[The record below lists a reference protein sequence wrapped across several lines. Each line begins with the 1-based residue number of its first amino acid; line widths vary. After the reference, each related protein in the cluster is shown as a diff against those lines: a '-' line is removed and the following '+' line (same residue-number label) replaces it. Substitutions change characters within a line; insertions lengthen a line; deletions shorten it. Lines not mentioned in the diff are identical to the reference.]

1 MRCVARR
8 RALRIQAIGT
18 KGEKDNMVYSLSR
31 YEQEV
36 IINFNAEEDT
46 ATLYTANPA
55 WIRKLDRLVE
65 QNPEQFEMYRQ
76 EKMDGRVISKAYR
89 FSKRFITVR
98 SKDTKRELTDEQRA
112 ELAQRM
118 REHRKIS
125 SAARNEE
132 QEPQNGH

>member
-1 MRCVARR
+1 MA
-8 RALRIQAIGT
+8 
-18 KGEKDNMVYSLSR
+18 YSLPR

-46 ATLYTANPA
+46 ATLYTANPQ

-89 FSKRFITVR
+89 FPKRFVTVR
-98 SKDTKRELTDEQRA
+98 SKDTIAIQQIIAHNDT
-112 ELAQRM
+112 
-118 REHRKIS
+118 
-125 SAARNEE
+125 NETTL
-132 QEPQNGH
+132 NSLRGG

>member
-1 MRCVARR
+1 MA
-8 RALRIQAIGT
+8 
-18 KGEKDNMVYSLSR
+18 YSLSQ
-31 YEQEV
+31 YKQEV

-46 ATLYTANPA
+46 AALYTVNPS
-55 WIRKLDRLVE
+55 WIQKLDRLVE
-65 QNPEQFEMYRQ
+65 PNPKQFEMYRQ

-89 FSKRFITVR
+89 FPKRFVTVR

>member
-1 MRCVARR
+1 MA
-8 RALRIQAIGT
+8 
-18 KGEKDNMVYSLSR
+18 YSLSR

-46 ATLYTANPA
+46 ATLYTANPQ

-76 EKMDGRVISKAYR
+76 EKISKAYR
-89 FSKRFITVR
+89 FPKRFITVR
-98 SKDTKRELTDEQRA
+98 SKDTKRELTDGQRA

-118 REHRKIS
+118 REQRKINS
-125 SAARNEE
+125 TARNEGR
-132 QEPQNGH
+132 EPQNGD

>member
-1 MRCVARR
+1 MA
-8 RALRIQAIGT
+8 
-18 KGEKDNMVYSLSR
+18 YSLSR

-46 ATLYTANPA
+46 ATLYTANPS

-89 FSKRFITVR
+89 FPKRFVSIR
-98 SKDTKRELTDEQRA
+98 SKDKTSCMT
-112 ELAQRM
+112 
-118 REHRKIS
+118 
-125 SAARNEE
+125 EE
-132 QEPQNGH
+132 QKQEAAERLRRRREGL

>member
-1 MRCVARR
+1 MA
-8 RALRIQAIGT
+8 
-18 KGEKDNMVYSLSR
+18 YSLSR

-46 ATLYTANPA
+46 ATLYTENPA

-76 EKMDGRVISKAYR
+76 EKMDGRVISKLYR
-89 FSKRFITVR
+89 FPKRFVSIR
-98 SKDTKRELTDEQRA
+98 SKDAKRELSDDLRA

-118 REHRKIS
+118 REQRKFN